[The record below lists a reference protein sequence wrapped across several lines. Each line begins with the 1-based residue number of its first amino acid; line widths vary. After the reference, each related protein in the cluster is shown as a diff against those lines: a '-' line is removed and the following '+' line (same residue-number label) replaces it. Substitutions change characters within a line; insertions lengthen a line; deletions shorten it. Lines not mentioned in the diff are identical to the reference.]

1 MSHSA
6 ITLVTGGAHGIGKAV
21 TQTLMSLGQT
31 LVVLDKDT
39 SALDRLSQELNHP
52 DHLHCLALDI
62 CEQQTVTETINH
74 IESTLG
80 PIEQLAHCAGIL
92 KLGPLTQIPN
102 DDFSQLLNVHLNGS
116 FYLLQAVS
124 QRMLKRQQ
132 GSIVVVGSNAASTPR
147 KNMGAYCTSK
157 AALHM
162 LTKCFALELAE
173 YGIRCNLVS
182 PGSTRTNMQ
191 TQMWNEDYQEAQT
204 IAGDTKQF
212 RLGIPLNKIA
222 EPQDIAG
229 AVAFL
234 LSDQAGHITM
244 HDLRVDGGATLDQ

>member
-1 MSHSA
+1 MSFSA
-6 ITLVTGGAHGIGKAV
+6 ITLVTGGAHGIGQAV
-21 TQTLMSLGQT
+21 VKTLIKKGHT
-31 LVVLDKDT
+31 LVVLDKD
-39 SALDRLSQELNHP
+39 SNGLEHLSIQLNHP
-52 DHLHCLALDI
+52 ETLHSFALDL
-62 CEQQTVTETINH
+62 CDPKAVKHTIEE
-74 IESTLG
+74 IENTLG
-80 PIEQLAHCAGIL
+80 PIDYLAHCAGIL
-92 KLGPLTQIPN
+92 KLGPLSQIPN
-102 DDFSQLLNVHLNGS
+102 ADFSQLMNVHVNGS

-132 GSIVVVGSNAASTPR
+132 GAIVVVGSNAASTPR
-147 KNMGAYCTSK
+147 KNMGAYCASK

-173 YGIRCNLVS
+173 QGIRCNLVS
-182 PGSTRTNMQ
+182 PGSTRTQMQ
-191 TQMWNEDYQEAQT
+191 TQMWNEQYQEAQT
-204 IAGDTKQF
+204 IKGDASQF

-222 EPQDIAG
+222 EPQDIAN